1 MEERVF
7 IEELPK
13 PAEESLQNAFGE
25 SYRYFKDLMD
35 ISDSYIKDW
44 NFSKTSGWML
54 KVHDNKK
61 TLFYIIPL
69 KNEFKIS
76 MAIRKSELNTF
87 LKDIDLKKIHKKL
100 LDTKEYREGFVI
112 RFKTN
117 DDDYKNFELLI
128 MKLIS
133 IRN

>member
-1 MEERVF
+1 M
-7 IEELPK
+7 
-13 PAEESLQNAFGE
+13 S
-25 SYRYFKDLMD
+25 S
-35 ISDSYIKDW
+35 
-44 NFSKTSGWML
+44 
-54 KVHDNKK
+54 
-61 TLFYIIPL
+61 
-69 KNEFKIS
+69 KIS

-87 LKDIDLKKIHKKL
+87 LKDIDLEKIHKKL

>member
-7 IEELPK
+7 IVEQPK
-13 PAEESLQNAFGE
+13 PDEESLQNAFGE
-25 SYRYFKDLMD
+25 SYRYFKELMD

-61 TLFYIIPL
+61 ALFYIIPL

-87 LKDIDLKKIHKKL
+87 LKDIDLEKIHKKL
-100 LDTKEYREGFVI
+100 LDTKEYREGFVYPI
-112 RFKTN
+112 KTN
-117 DDDYKNFELLI
+117 DEDYKNFELLI